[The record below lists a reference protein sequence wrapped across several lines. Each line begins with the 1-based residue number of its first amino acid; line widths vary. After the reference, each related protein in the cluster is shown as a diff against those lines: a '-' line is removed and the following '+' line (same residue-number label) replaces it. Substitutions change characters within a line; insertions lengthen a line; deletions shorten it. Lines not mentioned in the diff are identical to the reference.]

1 MDPWEIFCSMA
12 ELMTEADMACSFLL
26 RPGYLALAGILEEEF
41 DSVVAAYSGLGFELL
56 EAETLKEWRS
66 GLFRK
71 K

>member
-1 MDPWEIFCSMA
+1 
-12 ELMTEADMACSFLL
+12 LLKSFKNNIVSWVK
-26 RPGYLALAGILEEEF
+26 PGGYLALAGILEEEF
-41 DSVVAAYSGLGFELL
+41 QSVVDAYTALGFELI

>member
-1 MDPWEIFCSMA
+1 MQRKPIKTNISSWVK
-12 ELMTEADMACSFLL
+12 
-26 RPGYLALAGILEEEF
+26 PGGYLALAGILEEEF
-41 DSVVAAYSGLGFELL
+41 DSVVEAYTALGFELI